1 MYADQTKVFT
11 DYDTAAAGGSA
22 GLVAAT
28 GGARFADY
36 SKEETAALP
45 ADAVDASFGCGNP
58 LAFAL
63 VRRGQTVLD
72 LGCGAGID
80 LILAAE
86 RVGPEG
92 RVVGVDQS
100 DAMIE
105 RALKNVQRSGHA
117 NIEIRKGQIEAL
129 PLADGSVDWVIS
141 NCVINLANDKQ
152 QVFGEIFRV
161 LKPGGRMLVSDI
173 VADDLPGWMRRSAM
187 LTSACVAGA
196 ISEGEYLERLER
208 AGMSRCVVVG
218 RNHYEPSQLA
228 AVVRDSLPPRLA
240 RSFVGCLVAGATRRL
255 TGSISSRFWSA
266 RVHAMK
272 TGVPA

>member
-1 MYADQTKVFT
+1 MHADQQKVFC

-36 SKEETAALP
+36 TAEERSGLP
-45 ADAVDASFGCGNP
+45 DDAVDASFGCGNP

-80 LILAAE
+80 LVLAAD
-86 RVGPEG
+86 RVGTQG
-92 RVVGVDQS
+92 RVIGIDQS
-100 DAMIE
+100 DAMIQ
-105 RALKNVQRSGHA
+105 RAWNNVRVSGHQ
-117 NIEIRKGQIEAL
+117 NIDIRKGQIEHL
-129 PLADGSVDWVIS
+129 TVADGSVDWVIS

-152 QVFGEIFRV
+152 QVFDEIFRV
-161 LKPGGRMLVSDI
+161 LKPGGRMMVSDI
-173 VADDLPGWMRRSAM
+173 VADDLPGWMRRSAL

-196 ISEGEYLERLER
+196 ISETEYIERLR
-208 AGMSRCVVVG
+208 HAGMDRCMVVG

-228 AVVRDSLPPRLA
+228 AVVRDSLPPWLA
-240 RSFVGCLVAGATRRL
+240 STFVGCAVAGATRRL

-272 TGVPA
+272 PELSA